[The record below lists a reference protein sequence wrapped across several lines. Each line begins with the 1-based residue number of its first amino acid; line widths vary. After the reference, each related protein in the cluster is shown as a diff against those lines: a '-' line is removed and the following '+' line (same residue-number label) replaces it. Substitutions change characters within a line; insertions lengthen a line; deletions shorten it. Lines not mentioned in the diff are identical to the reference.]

1 MLKLT
6 VAVVAVAL
14 AGTAGAA
21 GWKSLKVDGSSE
33 EAFAQSLAVFKHKLS
48 PLRRYVFG
56 EALKD
61 IWVQGSTEAEAE
73 GREYSAADYYAQ
85 LHGLGFKEVVT
96 LTDPSGATAK
106 ERFRTASWRLAP
118 RIEPRAMPA
127 MGPRPAGGW
136 GSDTQSLA
144 QGMQACRCGAPNG
157 YQGN

>member
-1 MLKLT
+1 MLRLT
-6 VAVVAVAL
+6 VAIVAIAL

-21 GWKSLKVDGSSE
+21 GWKSLKVDGSSD
-33 EAFAQSLAVFKHKLS
+33 EAFAQSLAVFKDKLS
-48 PLRRYVFG
+48 PIRRYVFG

-61 IWVQGSTEAEAE
+61 IWLKGSQEAEAAQ
-73 GREYSAADYYAQ
+73 REYTAAHYYRE
-85 LHGLGFKEVVT
+85 LHGLGYEQVVT

-106 ERFRTASWRLAP
+106 QRSRTASLRFAP
-118 RIEPRAMPA
+118 RIEPRPMPA

-144 QGMQACRCGAPNG
+144 QGMQQCRCGAPNG